1 MLNLGLALAH
11 ELLDAP
17 LPGEVKSRVSS
28 DAAARELAGR
38 VTRRLFDGDA
48 ASPAGLF
55 RSMNFNLRA
64 RDDWRD
70 KARYVG
76 FVFTP
81 TDGDLGVLRLPAGL
95 SFVYYLLRPF
105 RLLLKGGVAE

>member
-1 MLNLGLALAH
+1 
-11 ELLDAP
+11 
-17 LPGEVKSRVSS
+17 VSS

-64 RDDWRD
+64 RGDWRD
-70 KARYVG
+70 KARYLG

-105 RLLLKGGVAE
+105 RLLLKGGVPE